1 MSNKRFLYTAGL
13 LAALPVI
20 AAESDSPDKVA
31 DSILGNKKETV
42 DAQSEHIKVAEQV
55 RRQGYELEA
64 RLHFAEAEK
73 QRKLQRFDEAEKQQ
87 LAGIAKLK
95 QVSTLNAQEPIVAEQ
110 KKLAQL
116 YAEWAAQLRS
126 SAGLDL
132 KTGDIDK
139 SLAKLDQA
147 KTLDPSL
154 KATLN
159 PKIAELKALRTRL
172 EYATEVGQETL
183 AQETKTTRRE
193 ADVLFQQAQILF
205 TQRRY
210 TEAIE
215 KLDQVFVIDNYHQEA
230 NFLKI
235 RCSHAMRQV
244 GNLRHRNT
252 ITELNA
258 ESDNRWLEPVS
269 SAASKPAA
277 KHDTRQ
283 VNAESSVGEIN
294 RVLNIVVPKIKYE
307 NENIEEV
314 VRDLAKKSR
323 NLDSEKRGLNI
334 ILNNGSGAAAVVPA
348 VDPAIPA
355 PDFGAPA
362 PAFDAEKPA
371 PAFDAEIPAPTND
384 AAANAKVAG
393 SADSVTLELDDMRL
407 GDVIKNIC
415 NTLHYNYK
423 IEEHAVIVAAQGV
436 PFDDLVTRFYP
447 IPAGVLDVVNSR
459 EGGAEGE
466 KDWVGYFK
474 KLGVDFPVGAK
485 VQYVPN
491 VSRLVVTNSADNQI
505 LVGNILRQLSV
516 QAAMVSIE
524 SKMIESRFN
533 KLDELGFS
541 YRYTTSTLNPTLDN
555 PAAVA
560 AGAGGA
566 SGATPN
572 GGRDMKPYT
581 GDALFTQ
588 NNSGAA
594 NGNGSLDSGI
604 RDVNSLDSRDN
615 PAQLGADIIFGHQQ
629 VQAILRA
636 LDQRDTD
643 NVMAAPKV
651 TTVSG
656 STAVIRVIEEHYFPN
671 EWEVP
676 EIQGQIIVPSS
687 PTFSDATNI
696 GFVLEVTP
704 QVDPDGYTIDVEIK
718 PTMLD
723 FIGYDVTFNQ
733 TVNVPVP
740 VGGVVPPQAITVN
753 GVLVFPMAWR
763 FDMPILDRRSIETK
777 VKIWDGETVMMGGLI
792 RETVTQVDDG
802 IPFLRDIPLLGR
814 LFENKGTRSEKK
826 NTIFLIST
834 RIINSAGTPLRP
846 SNLQGLPDFK
856 RI

>member
-1 MSNKRFLYTAGL
+1 MSHKRFLYTAGL

-31 DSILGNKKETV
+31 DSILGIKKETV
-42 DAQSEHIKVAEQV
+42 DAQSEQIKVAEQV

-110 KKLAQL
+110 QKLAQL
-116 YAEWAAQLRS
+116 YAEWAVQLRS

-154 KATLN
+154 KATLD

-193 ADVLFQQAQILF
+193 VDILFQQAQILY

-269 SAASKPAA
+269 SAASKTAA
-277 KHDTRQ
+277 KRDTRQ

-307 NENIEEV
+307 NESIEQV

-323 NLDSEKRGLNI
+323 DLDSEKRGLNI
-334 ILNNGSGAAAVVPA
+334 ILNNGSGAAAVAPA
-348 VDPAIPA
+348 ADPAIPA
-355 PDFGAPA
+355 PDIAAPA
-362 PAFDAEKPA
+362 PAFDAEKPD
-371 PAFDAEIPAPTND
+371 PAND
-384 AAANAKVAG
+384 APVNAKVAG

-436 PFDDLVTRFYP
+436 LFDDLVTRFYP

-505 LVGNILRQLSV
+505 LVDNILRQLSV

-524 SKMIESRFN
+524 SKMIETRFN

-555 PAAVA
+555 PAA
-560 AGAGGA
+560 AGAG
-566 SGATPN
+566 GATPN
-572 GGRDMKPYT
+572 GGRDLKPYT

-588 NNSGAA
+588 NSSGTP

-604 RDVNSLDSRDN
+604 RDVNSRAARDN

-636 LDQRDTD
+636 LDQRDSD

-656 STAVIRVIEEHYFPN
+656 STAVIRVIEEHYFPK

-676 EIQGQIIVPSS
+676 EIQGQLIVPSS
-687 PTFSDATNI
+687 PTFGDATNV

-740 VGGVVPPQAITVN
+740 VGASPPPQAITVN
-753 GVLVFPMAWR
+753 GVLVFPMDWR
-763 FDMPILDRRSIETK
+763 FDTPILDRRSIETK

-792 RETVTQVDDG
+792 RERVTEVDDG
-802 IPFLRDIPLLGR
+802 IPFLRGIPLLGR
-814 LFENKGTRSEKK
+814 LFENKGTLSEKK

>member
-1 MSNKRFLYTAGL
+1 MSNKRFLYSAGL
-13 LAALPVI
+13 LAALPLC

-31 DSILGNKKETV
+31 EAILGTQKEAA
-42 DAQSEHIKVAEQV
+42 DPQSEQIKVAEQV

-73 QRKLQRFDEAEKQQ
+73 QRKLQRFEEAEKQQ

-95 QVSTLNAQEPIVAEQ
+95 QVATVNGQEAIVVEER
-110 KKLAQL
+110 KLAQI
-116 YAEWAAQLRS
+116 YADWAVNLRS

-139 SLAKLDQA
+139 ALGKLDQA
-147 KTLDPSL
+147 KTLDPNL
-154 KATLN
+154 KATLD
-159 PKIAELKALRTRL
+159 PQIFELKALRSRL
-172 EYATEVGQETL
+172 EYAAEVGQESL
-183 AQETKTTRRE
+183 AQATGAARRE

-205 TQRRY
+205 AQRRY
-210 TEAIE
+210 SEALE
-215 KLDQVFVIDNYHQEA
+215 KLDQVFVHDNFHQEA
-230 NFLKI
+230 THLKI
-235 RCSHAMRQV
+235 RCSNAMREV
-244 GNLRHRNT
+244 AKLRHRNT
-252 ITELNA
+252 ITEMNA
-258 ESDNRWLEPVS
+258 ESDNRWLDPVNS
-269 SAASKPAA
+269 SAAKDAVRGET
-277 KHDTRQ
+277 HQ
-283 VNAESSVGEIN
+283 ININSSVGEIN

-307 NENIEEV
+307 NESIEDV
-314 VRDLAKKSR
+314 IRDLFKKSR
-323 NLDSEKRGLNI
+323 DLDPEKRGLNI
-334 ILNNGSGAAAVVPA
+334 ILNLDGGKAPVEEAAVPVPEE
-348 VDPAIPA
+348 
-355 PDFGAPA
+355 GAA
-362 PAFDAEKPA
+362 PAFDAEAPA
-371 PAFDAEIPAPTND
+371 PAPAAP
-384 AAANAKVAG
+384 AAPAKGG
-393 SADSVTLELDDMRL
+393 SADSVTLEVDDMRL
-407 GDVIKNIC
+407 GDIIKNIC

-423 IEEHAVIVAAQGV
+423 IEEHAVIIAAQGV
-436 PFDDLVTRFYP
+436 PFDDMVTRFYP
-447 IPAGVLDVVNSR
+447 IPAGVLEVVNTR

-491 VSRLVVTNSADNQI
+491 VSRLVVSNSADNQI
-505 LVGNILRQLSV
+505 LVENILKQLSV

-524 SKMIESRFN
+524 SKMIETRFN

-555 PAAVA
+555 PVPAVGG
-560 AGAGGA
+560 GAGGA
-566 SGATPN
+566 AAAPEPSPN

-581 GDALFTQ
+581 GDALFSQ
-588 NNSGAA
+588 NNSSTA
-594 NGNGSLDSGI
+594 NGSGALDSGI
-604 RDVNSLDSRDN
+604 RDVNSLAARDN
-615 PAQLGADIIFGHQQ
+615 PAQLGADIVFGHQQ

-636 LDQRDTD
+636 LDQRDSD

-656 STAVIRVIEEHYFPN
+656 STAIIRVIEEHYFPK

-676 EIQGQIIVPSS
+676 EIQGQMIVPSS
-687 PTFSDATNI
+687 PTFGEATNV

-733 TVNVPVP
+733 IVNVPVP
-740 VGGVVPPQAITVN
+740 PGPTTPPEAVIID
-753 GVLVFPMAWR
+753 GVLVFPMNWR

-792 RETVTQVDDG
+792 RERVTEVDDG
-802 IPFLRDIPLLGR
+802 IPYIRHIPLIGR
-814 LFENKGTRSEKK
+814 LFENKGTLSEKK
-826 NTIFLIST
+826 NTIFLITT
-834 RIINSAGTPLRP
+834 RIINSAGTPLRS

>member
-13 LAALPVI
+13 LAALPVF
-20 AAESDSPDKVA
+20 AVESDSPDKVA
-31 DSILGNKKETV
+31 DDLLGSKKATV
-42 DAQSEHIKVAEQV
+42 DTQSDQIKVSEQV

-73 QRKLQRFDEAEKQQ
+73 QRRLQRFDEAEKQQ
-87 LAGIAKLK
+87 LAGLAKLK
-95 QVSTLNAQEPIVAEQ
+95 QVSTLNAQEPIVVEQ
-110 KKLAQL
+110 KKLAQI
-116 YAEWAAQLRS
+116 YTEWASQLRS

-132 KTGDIDK
+132 KTGDIDQAL
-139 SLAKLDQA
+139 SKLNQA

-154 KATLN
+154 KASLD
-159 PKIAELKALRTRL
+159 PKIAELKTLRSRL
-172 EYATEVGQETL
+172 EYAAEVGQENL
-183 AQETKTTRRE
+183 KQESKTTRRE
-193 ADVLFQQAQILF
+193 ADILFQQAQILF

-210 TEAIE
+210 TEANE
-215 KLDQVFVIDNYHQEA
+215 KLDQVFVLDNFHQEA
-230 NFLKI
+230 THLRI
-235 RCSHAMRQV
+235 RCSNAMRQV
-244 GNLRHRNT
+244 GSLRHRNT
-252 ITELNA
+252 ITEMNA
-258 ESDNRWLEPVS
+258 ESDSRWLEPVS
-269 SAASKPAA
+269 SSAA
-277 KHDTRQ
+277 KSAVRRETRQ
-283 VNAESSVGEIN
+283 VNPDSSVGEIN
-294 RVLNIVVPKIKYE
+294 RVLNLVVPKIKYE
-307 NENIEEV
+307 NENIEQV

-323 NLDSEKRGLNI
+323 DLDPEKRGLNI
-334 ILNNGSGAAAVVPA
+334 ILNAGTASAPVVVDPTVPAPDAAAV
-348 VDPAIPA
+348 PA
-355 PDFGAPA
+355 PT
-362 PAFDAEKPA
+362 FDAE
-371 PAFDAEIPAPTND
+371 N
-384 AAANAKVAG
+384 AAAAVIPEVKANGGPA
-393 SADSVTLELDDMRL
+393 ADSVTLELDDMRL
-407 GDVIKNIC
+407 GEIVKSIC

-505 LVGNILRQLSV
+505 LVDNILRQLSV

-524 SKMIESRFN
+524 SKMIETRFN
-533 KLDELGFS
+533 KLDELGFT
-541 YRYTTSTLNPTLDN
+541 YRYTTSTLDPTLDN
-555 PAAVA
+555 PAAVVGGGA
-560 AGAGGA
+560 AGAAPTA
-566 SGATPN
+566 SPN
-572 GGRDMKPYT
+572 AGRDMKPFT

-588 NNSGAA
+588 SNSGSP
-594 NGNGSLDSGI
+594 NSNGSLDSGI
-604 RDVNSLDSRDN
+604 RDVNSVAVRDN

-629 VQAILRA
+629 VQAILHA
-636 LDQRDTD
+636 LDQSDTD

-656 STAVIRVIEEHYFPN
+656 STAVIRVIEEHYFPK

-676 EIQGQIIVPSS
+676 EIQGQMIVPSS
-687 PTFSDATNI
+687 PIFGDATNV

-704 QVDPDGYTIDVEIK
+704 QVDPDGYTIDVEVK

-733 TVNVPVP
+733 IVNVPVP
-740 VGGVVPPQAITVN
+740 AGATPPPQAITVN
-753 GVLVFPMAWR
+753 GVLVFPMNWR
-763 FDMPILDRRSIETK
+763 FDMPILDRRSIESK

-792 RETVTQVDDG
+792 RERVTEVDDG
-802 IPFLRDIPLLGR
+802 IPYLRDIPLLGR
-814 LFENKGTRSEKK
+814 LFENKGTISEKK